1 MCMCIVC
8 ADIQDSV
15 PDWHQFLTDALT
27 GARTAPAYLFNKVQ
41 AHLNAQQI
49 KLVQLLITCTSLYTQ
64 YW

>member
-1 MCMCIVC
+1 MLIVC

-27 GARTAPAYLFNKVQ
+27 GARTAPAYLFNKVP
-41 AHLNAQQI
+41 AQQI
-49 KLVQLLITCTSLYTQ
+49 KVVQLLIPCTRLYAQ